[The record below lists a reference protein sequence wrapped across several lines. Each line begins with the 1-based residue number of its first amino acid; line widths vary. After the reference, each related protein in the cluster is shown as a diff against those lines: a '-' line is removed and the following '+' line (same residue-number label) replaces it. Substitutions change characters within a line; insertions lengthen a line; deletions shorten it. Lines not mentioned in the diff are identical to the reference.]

1 MKYITFCLLLITFV
15 VCDKKKSIL
24 NPLSIDEVF
33 PELKKKLLECISKN
47 ENASDNLKN
56 YANENLN
63 SGLKEPLNFSTFKLV
78 ETDRVIIRKC
88 RRETLLNKKKAEPK
102 LPIANDAEL
111 KMN

>member
-1 MKYITFCLLLITFV
+1 MKYIILCLLIITFV

-24 NPLSIDEVF
+24 SPLSIDEVF
-33 PELKKKLLECISKN
+33 PELKKKLLECISKS

-63 SGLKEPLNFSTFKLV
+63 SDLKEPLNFATFKLI

-88 RRETLLNKKKAEPK
+88 RREIFISKKKAAPK
-102 LPIANDAEL
+102 LPIVNDAVF
-111 KMN
+111 K